1 MERLDLFPTEIWS
14 DEFNNIDNEELTKFL
29 LKKEQEEIT
38 TKSEYWR
45 TLKKNDLKYRVSS
58 IGGWQSR
65 PDLYFENREN
75 TQLQNLL
82 EAIGK
87 ITDEIKIQN
96 RYGKNVKTECIAMWV
111 NVNRYK
117 DYFSMHVH
125 PHCDYSGVYYVN
137 TPENCGTT
145 NFIDPRKERR
155 MLVNTDLWD
164 SSDDLTGSTA
174 DCLIITPKEGKLILF
189 PCFLDHLSEPNLTH
203 EPRISIS
210 FNIEFKSIK
219 YD

>member
-1 MERLDLFPTEIWS
+1 MQIDLFSTEIWVS
-14 DEFNNIDNEELTKFL
+14 ELNNIDNEELVELL
-29 LKKEQEEIT
+29 LKREQEEST
-38 TKSEYWR
+38 VKTGLRYS
-45 TLKKNDLKYRVSS
+45 VSS
-58 IGGWQSR
+58 VGGWQSE
-65 PDLYFENREN
+65 PDLHNIENI
-75 TQLQNLL
+75 QLQNLL
-82 EAIGK
+82 KSIGEV
-87 ITDEIKIQN
+87 TDEIKRHN
-96 RYGKNVKTECIAMWV
+96 RFGKNVRAECISMWAS
-111 NVNRYK
+111 VNRYK
-117 DYFSMHVH
+117 DYHKMHVH
-125 PHCDYSGVYYVN
+125 PHCNYSGVYYVN

-210 FNIEFKSIK
+210 FNIVFKRHEI
-219 YD
+219 